1 MKVLLVSNMYPSDR
15 YPSYGTFVKNS
26 EKMLE
31 ENGIKVEN
39 AVLTKHQ
46 NPVPRYLNYVLFYAK
61 TLVKALANKYDAVY
75 VHYPSLSSI
84 SVLIAGYIKK
94 LNVYVNIHGSDVVPE
109 NMKQKIMN
117 KITVLSLKRADKII
131 CPSEYFRDLVIQK
144 HKIPKEKLYVFP
156 SGGIDPEIFYER
168 DNISELKHKY
178 HLEEKY
184 TYIGFISRVDYG
196 KGWDTFLESIALL
209 RRDNLSVKG
218 IVVGGGG
225 EVEQFWEKVN
235 ELGIGEAIIHYG
247 ALRQEEVAELM
258 NCFKVFCFP
267 TERKGESLGL
277 VGLEALASKRPVVG
291 SSIGGLKGYIRHG
304 ENGYLATPGD
314 KKQFAYYLGKVIYA
328 DDDEYRWMQEEA
340 DKTSEKYVIDNIK
353 DQFIRIFRGNQ

>member
-1 MKVLLVSNMYPSDR
+1 MKILLVSNMYPSDK
-15 YPSYGTFVKNS
+15 YPSYGTFVRNS

-46 NPVPRYLNYVLFYAK
+46 RPVSRYLNYGLFYVK
-61 TLVKALANKYDAVY
+61 TLIKALANKYDAVY

-84 SVLIAGYIKK
+84 PVLVAGYVKK

-156 SGGIDPEIFYER
+156 SGGVNPEVFYER
-168 DNISELKHKY
+168 DNIPALKQKY
-178 HLEEKY
+178 GLAEKY
-184 TYIGFISRVDYG
+184 TYIGFISRLDYG

-209 RRDNLSVKG
+209 RKDNLSVKG

-225 EVEQFWEKVN
+225 EVDQFWEKVN

-247 ALRQEEVAELM
+247 ALKQEEVAELM

-304 ENGYLATPGD
+304 ENGYLVSPGD

-328 DDDEYRWMQEEA
+328 DDDEYECMKDEA
-340 DKTSEKYVIDNIK
+340 YKMSKKYVIDNIK